1 MNKREFLLALR
12 LRLSCLSSEDIASAS
27 DYYAEL
33 ISDRMEDGL
42 SEEEAVAAIGNI
54 DDIADEIIAQTPMT
68 KLVKAKIKPKK
79 KPNALNVVLLVLGS
93 PVWLSLL
100 TAAFSVIF
108 ALYISLW
115 AIVISLYA
123 VDLALAAAGFA
134 CIVASPVL
142 MFEGSLPL
150 FLIFLGTGFLC
161 AGLAVLFFCVCNK
174 AAKGAVLAGKGI
186 LRGIKR
192 CFFGRRTKK

>member
-1 MNKREFLLALR
+1 MNKRDFLLALR
-12 LRLSCLSSEDIASAS
+12 LRLSCLSSKDIASAS

-54 DDIADEIIAQTPMT
+54 DDIAEEIISQTPLT

-79 KPNALNVVLLVLGS
+79 GRNPLTVILLILGS

-100 TAAFSVIF
+100 IAAFAVVL
-108 ALYISLW
+108 AVYISLW
-115 AIVISLYA
+115 SIVMSLYA

-134 CIVASPVL
+134 CIVASPATII
-142 MFEGSLPL
+142 EGNFP
-150 FLIFLGTGFLC
+150 FFFICLGAGFVC
-161 AGLAVLFFCVCNK
+161 SGLAIFFFCVCNK
-174 AAKGAVLAGKGI
+174 AAKGTVLAGKGM

-192 CFFGRRTKK
+192 CFFGRRKKK